1 MTKRKSQLK
10 FLKQLI
16 NCCYIISESAAAGW
30 LIDVEHNF
38 YDIVQHHIHFGFPN
52 NQWYDYIE
60 PNDYDYIIK
69 IGKLALQKQV
79 WIMTFDDCYPSNQ
92 LVSLNM
98 FEKIHNNR
106 DTEKIK
112 KDPKFI
118 KQACLIKG
126 YHHYRY
132 SKKQLKLRKRKDER
146 NKNFISPILTYV
158 ENASMDVQEFLKK
171 WSAQIKPTQQ
181 TLTDSCNFVK
191 GYADSTKLAQ
201 QILTSKHV

>member
-16 NCCYIISESAAAGW
+16 NCCYIISESAVASW
-30 LIDVEHNF
+30 LIDVEHDF
-38 YDIVQHHIHFGFPN
+38 YDIVQYHIRFGLPN
-52 NQWYDYIE
+52 DKWYDYID
-60 PNDYDYIIK
+60 PDDYDRIIK

-79 WIMTFDDCYPSNQ
+79 WIMTLDDCYPSEQ
-92 LVSLNM
+92 LVSLNT

-106 DTEKIK
+106 AIEKIK

-132 SKKQLKLRKRKDER
+132 SKKQLKLRKRREKRGND
-146 NKNFISPILTYV
+146 FISPILTYA
-158 ENASMDVQEFLKK
+158 ECISTEAQEFLTQWFVQNK
-171 WSAQIKPTQQ
+171 ITQQ
-181 TLTDSCNFVK
+181 TLTDNCNFVK

-201 QILTSKHV
+201 QILASKHV